1 MTTSN
6 QNNSIRQAS
15 VKAIRD
21 VLSGGYPV
29 VAIETWE
36 EDSTVST
43 LTSFYNSIFKANGAF
58 YIWDLQSGLCD
69 MTSGTAQKMSAAE
82 AMDKLMSCEKPGFF
96 IFKDMPEMLTDIEIQ
111 RRIKNIYLRFRGQ
124 NRFLIFTGAQ
134 FSLPVELNKDVIL
147 INYRLPDINEIKF
160 LVKEYLTALAKRGI
174 EIKLTEDE
182 SEQIATSLKG
192 FTSAEAKF
200 ALNKACCGKKV
211 VDGTILSVLHDEK
224 EQLAKKDG
232 VLEYV
237 RSSDRIEDVGGLE
250 NLKDWLIKRRK
261 LFTPE
266 AAAAGLRPPRGLLMM
281 GISGCGKS
289 LSVKAISA
297 LWNLPL
303 FRLDMNKV
311 YSGAYGTPEGTFF
324 RAIKNIEAVAP
335 AILWIDEIEGGIS
348 SSTAKDGST
357 GSHIFSAF
365 LTWMQEKSS
374 DVFVAATANRIDLL
388 PAEIIRK
395 GRFDQVF
402 FIDLPNDAER
412 EHIFKVH
419 LQKRKN
425 DISQFDLPLL
435 SVATEF
441 WNGAEIEHAVEA
453 AMIEAFSRGEKMTQD
468 DLYTIIRSTVPL
480 SRTMAEQIKFIKNWA
495 SERAV
500 SASKSDTK

>member
-1 MTTSN
+1 MTTN
-6 QNNSIRQAS
+6 QPAIIRQS
-15 VKAIRD
+15 SIKAIKD

-36 EDSTVST
+36 EESSLTT
-43 LTSFYNSIFKANGAF
+43 LSGFFNSAFKGNGSFMV
-58 YIWDLQSGLCD
+58 WDLQKGLCEPSTG
-69 MTSGTAQKMSAAE
+69 TSEQLNAIE
-82 AMDKLMSCEKPGFF
+82 ALEKIQNSEKPGFY
-96 IFKDMPEMLTDIEIQ
+96 IFKDLSEILSDNEIQ
-111 RRIKNIYLRFRGQ
+111 RRIKNVYSAFRGR
-124 NRFLIFTGAQ
+124 NKFLILLGAKFT
-134 FSLPVELNKDVIL
+134 LPLELNKDITLVD
-147 INYRLPDINEIKF
+147 YKLPEINEIKYI
-160 LVKEYLTALAKRGI
+160 VDEYFSALSKRGI
-174 EIKLTEDE
+174 EINLNEDE
-182 SEQIATSLKG
+182 LDQVYTSLKG
-192 FTSAEAKF
+192 FTSAEIRF
-200 ALNKACCGKKV
+200 SLNKACIGLKSLDKN
-211 VDGTILSVLHDEK
+211 ILVKLHDEK

-237 RSSDRIEDVGGLE
+237 RGSETIEDVGGLE
-250 NLKDWLIKRRK
+250 NLKEWLVKRRK

-266 AAAAGLRPPRGLLMM
+266 AIAAGLRPPRGLLMM

-402 FIDLPNDAER
+402 FIDLPNDSER

-425 DISQFDLPLL
+425 DLSKFDLPLL

-441 WNGAEIEHAVEA
+441 WNGAEIESAVEA
-453 AMIEAFSRGEKMTQD
+453 AMIEAFSRNEQMTQD
-468 DLYTIIRSTVPL
+468 DLYTIIRNTVPL

-500 SASKSDTK
+500 SASLKDEK

>member
-1 MTTSN
+1 MTTN
-6 QNNSIRQAS
+6 QPAIIRQS
-15 VKAIRD
+15 SIKAIKD

-36 EDSTVST
+36 EESSLTT
-43 LTSFYNSIFKANGAF
+43 LSGFFNSAFKGNGSFMV
-58 YIWDLQSGLCD
+58 WDLQKGLCEPSTG
-69 MTSGTAQKMSAAE
+69 TSEPLNAIE
-82 AMDKLMSCEKPGFF
+82 ALEKIQNSEKPGFY
-96 IFKDMPEMLTDIEIQ
+96 IFKDLSEILADNEIQ
-111 RRIKNIYLRFRGQ
+111 RRIKNVYSAFRGR
-124 NRFLIFTGAQ
+124 NKFLILLGAKFT
-134 FSLPVELNKDVIL
+134 LPLELNKDITLVD
-147 INYRLPDINEIKF
+147 YKLPEINEIKYI
-160 LVKEYLTALAKRGI
+160 VDEYFSALAKRGV
-174 EIKLTEDE
+174 EIKLNEDE
-182 SEQIATSLKG
+182 LDQVYTSLKG
-192 FTSAEAKF
+192 FTSAEIRF
-200 ALNKACCGKKV
+200 SLNKACVGLKSLDKS
-211 VDGTILSVLHDEK
+211 ILEKLHDEK
-224 EQLAKKDG
+224 EQLARKDG

-237 RSSDRIEDVGGLE
+237 RGSETIEDVGGLE
-250 NLKDWLIKRRK
+250 NLKEWLVKRRK

-266 AAAAGLRPPRGLLMM
+266 AIAAGLRPPRGLLMM

-402 FIDLPNDAER
+402 FIDLPNDSER

-425 DISQFDLPLL
+425 DLSKFDLPLL

-441 WNGAEIEHAVEA
+441 WNGAEIESAVEA
-453 AMIEAFSRGEKMTQD
+453 AMIEAFSRNEQMTQD
-468 DLYTIIRSTVPL
+468 DLYTIIRNTVPL

-500 SASKSDTK
+500 SASLKD